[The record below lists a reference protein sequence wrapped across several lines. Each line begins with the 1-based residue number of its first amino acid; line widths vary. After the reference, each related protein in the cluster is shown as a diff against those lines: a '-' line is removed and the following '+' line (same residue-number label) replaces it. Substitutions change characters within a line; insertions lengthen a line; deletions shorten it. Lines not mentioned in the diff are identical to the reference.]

1 VKLLVPILL
10 AMVVLGG
17 TVIGLGYARV
27 INIPGITPPKKQQP
41 EEVTGAEKPEQ
52 TNEGLGSHPTP
63 QPPPSEVAQ
72 STPPPAQPQAVITE
86 RVDGTERLAKL
97 WSSMDTDALVKV
109 LDQWNDGDVLRVLA
123 RMDDKKL
130 AELLSE
136 LAPDK
141 AARISMGIKSLEK
154 GGK

>member
-1 VKLLVPILL
+1 MKLLVPILS
-10 AMVVLGG
+10 AIVVLGG

-27 INIPGITPPKKQQP
+27 INIPGITPSKKEQPKEP
-41 EEVTGAEKPEQ
+41 TSTEKPEQ
-52 TNEGLGSHPTP
+52 SNEGLGSPPTS
-63 QPPPSEVAQ
+63 PPPSTEVSQPPSAQ
-72 STPPPAQPQAVITE
+72 AQPEAVITE

-97 WSSMDTDALVKV
+97 WSSMDTEALVKV
-109 LDQWNDGDVLRVLA
+109 LDQWSDGDVLRVLA

-136 LAPDK
+136 LEPDK